1 MQLSILFYLALLLL
15 SGLLF
20 GRLAKLIK
28 LPNVTGYLV
37 AGLVLGPCVLGVLSK
52 QTVTDF
58 GVISEIAL
66 AFIAFTIG
74 LSFKRSYFKRVG
86 LMPVVIAIFEALLA
100 VFFVQGALILYSILV
115 PSAQVSIPFS
125 IVLGAIAAATAP
137 AATIMV
143 IKQYGAKG
151 PLTEVLMSV
160 VAIDDAVALVAF
172 GFAVTIA
179 KVLEHPGEGGGAS
192 VILSV
197 LRPFGEV
204 LLALAIGVFVGLL
217 MLIPMRFFRKNGN
230 RLIILVG
237 FIFLASSL
245 ATMFGVSEL
254 LACMMA
260 GTTFC
265 NISPESDFMADL
277 ADSVTSPIF
286 LMFFVTSG
294 AGLDVT
300 ILPKIGVIGL
310 IYVIFR
316 VIGKIS
322 GAYIGARIMKAP
334 SNVCKYLGATL
345 VPQAGVAIG
354 LTIAAQN
361 VVPEYA
367 AQIRAVILCGTLIYE
382 IVGPVLTKISLSKAG
397 EIKQ

>member
-1 MQLSILFYLALLLL
+1 MQFSTLFYLALLLI

-52 QTVTDF
+52 ETVTDF

-86 LMPVVIAIFEALLA
+86 IMPVVIAIFEALLA
-100 VFFVQGALILYSILV
+100 VFFVQGALILYSFLV

-179 KVLEHPGEGGGAS
+179 KVLENPGEGGAS
-192 VILSV
+192 VLLSV
-197 LRPFGEV
+197 MRPFGEV
-204 LLALAIGVFVGLL
+204 LLALVIGIAAGLL
-217 MLIPMRFFRKNGN
+217 MLIPMRFFKKNGN

-265 NISPESDFMADL
+265 NISPESDFMADI
-277 ADSVTSPIF
+277 ADSVTPPIF

-322 GAYIGARIMKAP
+322 GAYLGARIMKAP
-334 SNVCKYLGATL
+334 ANVCKYLGATL

-354 LTIAAQN
+354 LTIAAQT

-397 EIKQ
+397 EIK